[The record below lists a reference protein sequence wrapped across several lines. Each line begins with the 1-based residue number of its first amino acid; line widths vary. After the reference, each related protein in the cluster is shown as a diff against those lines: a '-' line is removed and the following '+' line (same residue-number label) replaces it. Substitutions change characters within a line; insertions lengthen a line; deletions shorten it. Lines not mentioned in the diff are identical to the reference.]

1 MEMVQIYSETFDL
14 CLMQFCDFEWI
25 QLENWK
31 KKTNLLGKLKK
42 NGFSANFRDFKKKF
56 RKSEIKINHEQFE
69 KQEEKMLNN
78 RLFQFFVDILIRC

>member
-31 KKTNLLGKLKK
+31 KKRIYLANWKKTDFRQIFEILKK
-42 NGFSANFRDFKKKF
+42 N
-56 RKSEIKINHEQFE
+56 SENLK
-69 KQEEKMLNN
+69 
-78 RLFQFFVDILIRC
+78 

>member
-31 KKTNLLGKLKK
+31 KKNEFTWQIEKKRIFGK
-42 NGFSANFRDFKKKF
+42 FSRF
-56 RKSEIKINHEQFE
+56 
-69 KQEEKMLNN
+69 
-78 RLFQFFVDILIRC
+78 